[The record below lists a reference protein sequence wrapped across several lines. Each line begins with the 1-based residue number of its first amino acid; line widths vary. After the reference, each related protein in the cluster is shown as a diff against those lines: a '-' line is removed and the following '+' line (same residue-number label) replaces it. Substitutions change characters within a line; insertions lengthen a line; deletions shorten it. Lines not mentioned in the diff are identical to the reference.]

1 MRKPVLLLLLAVA
14 GAAAAQEVT
23 MPLESFDALRERAYP
38 IPTPTPTPVPP
49 PAPLALEAAAVEVTL
64 GATSARIT
72 ERLTVTMY
80 APDWQLLTLPP
91 AGTLLA
97 NDLGGLDGRVA
108 ADTSWAL
115 HLKGSGRHVL
125 RLESVVPVTTDE
137 KSTRPTRTFELALP
151 EAAAVTGVVT
161 AGPEVEELEIQV
173 GAVSTGRRPDG
184 SWGFVGAPG
193 STCRIVAYGK
203 AQAPRRSALKLR
215 SMATAASLASVSR
228 TRVRVRSWVGVKVL
242 QGQLETMSLEVP
254 TGFTVVGVSGTPAV
268 GWDAKDR
275 RLTVT
280 PEAPV
285 EGKLDLVVS
294 LTGPPTPRLASPLVV
309 PKGAAR
315 TTLLAAVVAEGDGAV
330 AVEGLSAFRGP
341 DERELASVAADF
353 RQQVRFSLVV
363 PDPAAP
369 PTWVVS
375 WPDKTEQL
383 AAQVDRLLVDVLA
396 GEAGQ
401 AAYQCWA
408 VVRNAGAT
416 SLGITLPPGFELTG
430 AGRDGAVVLPGVREG
445 ALVVPLAAGDAAQ
458 IVHVAGLLPLALPA
472 EGTFRLPLPALS
484 APVARVEVRLGLPGQ
499 RTYEVDNQTYA
510 GIIPPKPQA
519 AAASRKGL
527 AQELEIG
534 AASRDRWVP
543 ALFALPAGFVQ
554 VQSAWSAL
562 TAAPAPLEL
571 TSEAQKASWEW
582 F

>member
-1 MRKPVLLLLLAVA
+1 MKIPLIALLLAA
-14 GAAAAQEVT
+14 GSVTVAQEVT
-23 MPLESFDALRERAYP
+23 MPLNEFNALRSRAYP
-38 IPTPTPTPVPP
+38 LPTPTPAPIPP
-49 PAPLALEAAAVEVTL
+49 PVPLALESATVEVVV
-64 GATSARIT
+64 GVTSARISQ
-72 ERLTVTMY
+72 RLVVTMY
-80 APDWQLLTLPP
+80 SPDWQLLTLPP

-108 ADTSWAL
+108 ADTSWSL
-115 HLKGSGRHVL
+115 HLKGQGRHVL

-137 KSTRPTRTFELALP
+137 KATRPTRAFELALP
-151 EAAAVTGVVT
+151 GAAAVTGVVK

-184 SWGFVGAPG
+184 GWGFVGAPG
-193 STCRIVAYGK
+193 STCRIVGYGK

-242 QGQLETMSLEVP
+242 QGQLETMTLEVP
-254 TGFTVVGVSGTPAV
+254 ADFAVVGVSGTPAV

-275 RLTVT
+275 QLTVT

-285 EGKLDLVVS
+285 EGSLDLVVS
-294 LTGPPTPRLASPLVV
+294 LTGPPTSRLASPLVV

-330 AVEGLSAFRGP
+330 VVEGLSAYRGP

-353 RQQVRFSLVV
+353 RQQVRFPLVV
-363 PDPAAP
+363 PDPATP

-416 SLGITLPPGFELTG
+416 SLAITLPPGFELTG

-445 ALVVPLAAGDAAQ
+445 TLVVPLAAGDMAQ
-458 IVHVAGLLPLALPA
+458 VVHVAGLVPLALPV
-472 EGTFRLPLPALS
+472 EGKLKLPLPALS

-499 RTYEVDNQTYA
+499 RSYKVDNQTHA
-510 GIIPPKPQA
+510 GIVPPRPPA

-527 AQELEIG
+527 AQELDLG
-534 AASRDRWVP
+534 ATSRDRWVP

-571 TSEAQKASWEW
+571 TSEARKASWEW

>member
-1 MRKPVLLLLLAVA
+1 MRKPLALVLLLVA

-38 IPTPTPTPVPP
+38 VPTPTPTPLPP
-49 PAPLALEAAAVEVTL
+49 PAAFALEAAALDVTV
-64 GATSARIT
+64 GVASARIV
-72 ERLTVTMY
+72 ERLTVTLY

-97 NDLGGLDGRVA
+97 NDLGGLDGRVTA
-108 ADTSWAL
+108 GTSWSL
-115 HLKGSGRHVL
+115 HLKGQGRYVL
-125 RLESVVPVTTDE
+125 RLESVVPVTTDV
-137 KSTRPTRTFELALP
+137 KATRPTRTFELALP
-151 EAAAVTGVVT
+151 EAAAVTGVVK

-173 GAVSTGRRPDG
+173 GAVGTGRRSDG
-184 SWGFVGAPG
+184 SWEFVGAPG
-193 STCRIVAYGK
+193 SSCRVAAFGK
-203 AQAPRRSALKLR
+203 AQAPKRSALKLR
-215 SMATAASLASVSR
+215 SIATAASLASVSR
-228 TRVRVRSWVGVKVL
+228 TRVRVRSWVGVKVV
-242 QGQLETMSLEVP
+242 QGQLEALTLRLP
-254 TGFTVVGVSGTPAV
+254 ADFAVVGVSGTPAV

-285 EGKLDLVVS
+285 DGKLDLVVS
-294 LTGPPTPRLASPLVV
+294 LTGPPTVRLASPLVV
-309 PKGAAR
+309 PEGAAR
-315 TTLLAAVVAEGDGAV
+315 ATLLAAVVAEGDGAV
-330 AVEGLSAFRGP
+330 EVEGLSGYRGP
-341 DERELASVAADF
+341 DERELAAVAADF
-353 RQQVRFSLVV
+353 RQQARFSLVV
-363 PDPAAP
+363 PDPTRP

-375 WPDKTEQL
+375 WPDKAEQL

-416 SLGITLPPGFELTG
+416 SLAFTLPQGFELTG

-445 ALVVPLAAGDAAQ
+445 AMVVPLAAGEAAQ
-458 IVHVAGLLPLALPA
+458 IVHLTGLLPLALPA

-499 RTYEVDNQTYA
+499 RSYKIDNQTHA
-510 GIIPPKPQA
+510 GIVLPQPPA
-519 AAASRKGL
+519 AAARKGL
-527 AQELEIG
+527 AQELELG
-534 AASRDRWVP
+534 AASRDRWSP

-562 TAAPAPLEL
+562 TAAPAPLEV
-571 TSEAQKASWEW
+571 TSEARKSSWEW